1 MEIRKKDQEI
11 DRDNQNCLSNETS
24 LKIID
29 PICLAPLYIAKVH
42 HIFGVMMTKENPSL
56 LF

>member
-11 DRDNQNCLSNETS
+11 DRDNQNCWSNETS

-42 HIFGVMMTKENPSL
+42 HIFGVIMTKENPSL